1 MLKNKRWLKT
11 LGAIL
16 FWIALWQFAAM
27 WVDSEF
33 LLPTPAATVKTL
45 FSMCGTKKF
54 WLSVAISISRIVAGF
69 LLAMVLGS
77 LCGIISAHVRWFADL
92 FSPLLHVIRSVP
104 VASFI
109 ILVLVWLKTNNIP
122 VFISF
127 LMVFPMFWDRMQ
139 SAFDSVDQKLLELCR
154 VMRVSFGEKLR
165 AVYLPAVLPA
175 LRSVCITG
183 IGFAWKS
190 GVAAEVICKPQS
202 ALGTLLSNGKT
213 ALETPEVFAVTLV
226 IVVLSILF
234 DSFLKK
240 VWRAKDVKDQ

>member
-1 MLKNKRWLKT
+1 MLLNKRWLKT
-11 LGAIL
+11 LGAVL
-16 FWIALWQFAAM
+16 FWIALWHFAAVF
-27 WVDSEF
+27 VDSEF
-33 LLPTPAATVKTL
+33 LLPSPITTVKTL
-45 FSMCGTKKF
+45 FTMAGTKKF

-69 LLAMVLGS
+69 LLALILGS
-77 LCGIISAHVRWFADL
+77 LCGVISAHVKWFSDL

-122 VFISF
+122 IFISF

-139 SAFDSVDQKLLELCR
+139 SAFDSVDKKLLELCH
-154 VMRVSFGEKLR
+154 VMRVPFGEKLR
-165 AVYLPAVLPA
+165 AVYLPVVIPA
-175 LRSVCITG
+175 LRGVCITG

-226 IVVLSILF
+226 IVILSIVF
-234 DSFLKK
+234 DSVLKK
-240 VWRAKDVKDQ
+240 AWRAKDVKDQ